1 MSSIPNEG
9 SVPETSESNR
19 EDSRHEAENAEAM
32 RDLSQGKFEVN
43 GDVPESMT
51 NTATSRVL
59 EYLQEAR
66 EEGNGSAF
74 KGFKQ
79 AKKSADN
86 EHQDLSNSING
97 ETSPTG
103 SLSTPDDT
111 PSIQV
116 SATSW
121 WLYLLMANIGGLI
134 GVSGVFTGE

>member
-9 SVPETSESNR
+9 SVPETSERNR
-19 EDSRHEAENAEAM
+19 EGNKNGGENAGVM
-32 RDLSQGKFEVN
+32 RDLSEGNVEVN

-51 NTATSRVL
+51 NIATSRVL

-74 KGFKQ
+74 KGFRQ

-86 EHQDLSNSING
+86 EHPDLSNSING
-97 ETSPTG
+97 ETSPPG
-103 SLSTPDDT
+103 SLSIPDDT

-121 WLYLLMANIGGLI
+121 
-134 GVSGVFTGE
+134 